1 MSKGGARVRSGPA
14 PDPNAIRRE
23 RDEGEWIALPPAGR
37 EGPAPDWPLSTAT
50 KRELDLWRSEWAR
63 PQAVMWER
71 NGQELE
77 VAMFVRAVR
86 VAESAKAPTAARTL
100 VRQLMDSLGITV
112 PGMNS
117 LKWRIGS
124 APQVVRE
131 RPESGPSVKDRLK
144 VVQGGA

>member
-1 MSKGGARVRSGPA
+1 
-14 PDPNAIRRE
+14 
-23 RDEGEWIALPPAGR
+23 
-37 EGPAPDWPLSTAT
+37 
-50 KRELDLWRSEWAR
+50 
-63 PQAVMWER
+63 MWER

-86 VAESAKAPTAARTL
+86 VAEAASAPTNARTL

-124 APQVVRE
+124 APQVVRD